1 VIFDATVAGRTL
13 RVEVRGSKG
22 RYQARVDDR
31 PIEIDLH
38 QTGRDFVSLLIGGR
52 SYELGLEKTAGG
64 YRVVFPGDTLDVEL
78 LDATRGGGTIAK
90 KAATGPVRVTAP
102 MPGKIVRVVV
112 AAGADVV
119 AGQGLVVMEAMK
131 MENEIRALRAGH
143 IREVVVREGQ
153 AVEQSALL
161 IVLE

>member
-1 VIFDATVAGRTL
+1 MFTVQ
-13 RVEVRGSKG
+13 G

-38 QTGRDFVSLLIGGR
+38 QTGRDFVSLLIAGR
-52 SYELGLEKTAGG
+52 SYELGLEKTETG
-64 YRVVFPGDTLDVEL
+64 YRVVFPEDTLEVEL
-78 LDATRGGGTIAK
+78 QDATRGSGRVAK
-90 KAATGPVRVTAP
+90 KAPSGPARVMAP

-112 AAGADVV
+112 APGAKVAAGES
-119 AGQGLVVMEAMK
+119 LLVMEAMK
-131 MENEIRALRAGH
+131 MENEIRAPRAGR

-153 AVEQSALL
+153 AVEQGALL